1 MIKDKNVIR
10 KIRFMQ
16 SACLFFIIVGTIL
29 CGGNEITFEAV
40 WGFVMVIIGALYW
53 TFQDE
58 IKLFAVSEKAE

>member
-1 MIKDKNVIR
+1 
-10 KIRFMQ
+10 MQ